1 MRKSFIATLVLGA
14 LVIAS
19 CQKENDYA
27 PKAESPVFTASFD
40 TEAPADPDTKT
51 QLVEDANGV
60 KKSYWVSGDAIR
72 VINGEGDGDVRAKY
86 TTTENG
92 ASATFKKTTT
102 ESFTGTE
109 FMALY
114 PASPAGSAIW
124 QKAYPEYIKCL
135 WLTGTQSPK
144 ADSYDP
150 QAHLAYARAVNNTFS
165 FSNMVALLKFTV
177 AETSKEVSSISVT
190 VPAGEYV
197 AGNFNFKVKDGENP
211 MAFYKDAGGNEHL
224 STASLT
230 GTFEAGKSYYLAVLP
245 GTYSSLTL
253 SVNGKEYKTKATES
267 TFKANSIYNMG
278 TVNVE
283 EEKEIVMT
291 IDKQNNWENVY
302 IYAWDS
308 ADNKIF
314 GAWPGTKV
322 EGNTVTFPKSYYKAE
337 VNYILNDGVSLL
349 QTVDLKAT
357 LSDNFSVDL
366 PADISGRF
374 IVCNCPDW
382 GKNLYIFNNGDTSI
396 TLGDWPGASLIQHK
410 DYAYKYCDISAFI
423 DKDFNFVL
431 NDGYHKTKDL
441 WTYEG
446 DGWVK
451 KDGCHYYKY
460 DSSHKVQ

>member
-51 QLVEDANGV
+51 QLVEIDGV

-92 ASATFKKTTT
+92 ASATFNKTT
-102 ESFTGTE
+102 EGSFSGTE

-124 QKAYPEYIKCL
+124 KIDYPAYINCL
-135 WLTGTQSPK
+135 WLTGTQTPV
-144 ADSYDP
+144 AGSYDP

-197 AGNFNFKVKDGENP
+197 AGNFNFKVKDGEAP
-211 MAFYKDAGGNEHL
+211 MEFYKNAGGDTHL

-245 GTYSSLTL
+245 GTYSALTL

-267 TFKANSIYNMG
+267 TFNANSIYNMG
-278 TVNVE
+278 TINVVD
-283 EEKEIVMT
+283 EEKAIVMT
-291 IDKQNNWENVY
+291 INKQNNWENVY

-314 GAWPGTKV
+314 GAWPGTLV
-322 EGNTVTFPKSYYKAE
+322 EGNTVTFPKSYYKAN
-337 VNYILNDGVSLL
+337 VNYVLSSKIENNTVQTRDQSQALTDNFTFALPSEDKYFVCVNAKAGNNQDATHLYAWKSESEVISAGWPGSLL
-349 QTVDLKAT
+349 KDHTV
-357 LSDNFSVDL
+357 
-366 PADISGRF
+366 
-374 IVCNCPDW
+374 
-382 GKNLYIFNNGDTSI
+382 
-396 TLGDWPGASLIQHK
+396 
-410 DYAYKYCDISAFI
+410 YKYKYA
-423 DKDFNFVL
+423 DFSSSEYDLSTTYYFQL
-431 NDGYHKTKDL
+431 NTGNDSNKTADL
-441 WTYEG
+441 TTGTNTVTKGTTNYRF
-446 DGWVK
+446 
-451 KDGCHYYKY
+451 
-460 DSSHKVQ
+460 